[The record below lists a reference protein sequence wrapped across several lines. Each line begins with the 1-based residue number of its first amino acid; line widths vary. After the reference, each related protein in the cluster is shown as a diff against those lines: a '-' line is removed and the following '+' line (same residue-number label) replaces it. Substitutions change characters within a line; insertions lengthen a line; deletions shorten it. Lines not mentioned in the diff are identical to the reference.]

1 MMDVK
6 DKTVPR
12 LIAQVA
18 KNYPDAPAQYTK
30 NSSGQFE
37 CLSYA
42 QMWQKAVDF
51 AGGLLSYNVKRGELL
66 GLISEDR
73 AEWQQADL
81 GLLAIGAADVPRG
94 TDASPSDLKYILSF
108 TECRIC
114 IVETNACVK
123 KILDLKADLPLLKYL
138 VMFDAPTEETLA
150 LAKAAD
156 VVIHPFEEI
165 LEKGRAYNKENP
177 SAFENEIAKGAWDD
191 TAAIIF
197 TSGTTG
203 VPKGVTLSHG
213 NFLTQLV
220 EVTDRIKLHPGENA
234 LAILPVWHVY
244 MREVEYVILSQG
256 CAMAYSKPIGKIL
269 LEDMAKMN
277 PVILPGV
284 PRVFE
289 AVMEGVDRKMRRT
302 GGITLKLYNFFVRVA
317 ILHSRMHRKM
327 FRQNFMP
334 KQEVTPLWWILF
346 LIPWTLLFPLKAL
359 GDAVIFKKIRAM
371 LGKNFRAGIAGGG
384 SYPKNVDEWFWAL
397 GVEVVEGYGLTE
409 TAPIVSVRHITRPVF
424 GCIGEPL
431 YGINARIVDME
442 GNDVGKGKKGVLQ
455 IKGGTVMKGYYKR
468 PELTA
473 KAIDSDGWL
482 DTGDLAIIGV
492 GGELKILGRV
502 KDTIVLRGGENVE
515 PVPLEVKL
523 EESVYIQT
531 AVVVGQDQRNLGAL
545 ILPNKEEL
553 EIWAKQ
559 NNIAFESFEDLLANE
574 EVYKFMDSIVRD
586 IISAKNG
593 FRAFERIPRFALLSK
608 PFEVGR
614 ELSAKQE
621 LMRYKISELYAKEL
635 KAVFKE

>member
-12 LIAQVA
+12 LIQEVVK
-18 KNYPDAPAQYTK
+18 KNPDAPAQYSK
-30 NSSGQFE
+30 NAQGQFE
-37 CLSYA
+37 CLTYS
-42 QMWQKAVDF
+42 QMWQKAIDF
-51 AGGLLSYNVKRGELL
+51 AGGLLSYSVQRGERL
-66 GLISEDR
+66 GLISEDCK
-73 AEWQQADL
+73 EWQQADL
-81 GLLAIGAADVPRG
+81 GLLAIGAIDIPRG

-114 IVETNACVK
+114 IVQTNAAAK
-123 KILDLKADLPLLKYL
+123 KILDLKADLPDLKYF
-138 VMFDAPTEETLA
+138 VMFEQPGQEVLD
-150 LAKAAD
+150 LAKAAGI
-156 VVIHPFEEI
+156 VVHPFEEI

-177 SAFENEIAKGAWDD
+177 SAFEDEIAKGNWDD

-220 EVTDRIKLHPGENA
+220 EVTDRIKLYPGENA

-256 CAMAYSKPIGKIL
+256 CAMTYSKPIGKIL
-269 LEDMAKMN
+269 LEDMLKTN

-289 AVMEGVDRKMRRT
+289 AVMEGIERKMRRT

-317 ILHSRMHRKM
+317 ILHSRMQRKM
-327 FRQNFMP
+327 LRQNFMP
-334 KQEVTPLWWILF
+334 RQEITPLWWILF
-346 LIPWTLLFPLKAL
+346 LIPWTLLLPLKLL
-359 GDAVIFKKIRAM
+359 GDALVFKKIRAM

-384 SYPKNVDEWFWAL
+384 AYPKNVDEYFWAL
-397 GVEVVEGYGLTE
+397 GIEIVEGYGLTE
-409 TAPIVSVRHITRPVF
+409 TAPIVSVRHITKPVF
-424 GCIGEPL
+424 GCIGKPL

-482 DTGDLAIIGV
+482 DTGDLAIIGM

-515 PVPLEVKL
+515 PLPLEIKL
-523 EESVYIQT
+523 EESLYIQT
-531 AVVVGQDQRNLGAL
+531 AVVLGQDQRNLGAL
-545 ILPNKEEL
+545 ILPNQEEL

-559 NNIAFESFEDLLANE
+559 NNVAFSSFEDLLKKE
-574 EVYKFMDSIVRD
+574 ETYKFLDSIVRD

-621 LMRYKISELYAKEL
+621 LMRYKISEIYAKEL

>member
-1 MMDVK
+1 
-6 DKTVPR
+6 
-12 LIAQVA
+12 
-18 KNYPDAPAQYTK
+18 
-30 NSSGQFE
+30 
-37 CLSYA
+37 
-42 QMWQKAVDF
+42 
-51 AGGLLSYNVKRGELL
+51 
-66 GLISEDR
+66 
-73 AEWQQADL
+73 
-81 GLLAIGAADVPRG
+81 
-94 TDASPSDLKYILSF
+94 
-108 TECRIC
+108 
-114 IVETNACVK
+114 
-123 KILDLKADLPLLKYL
+123 
-138 VMFDAPTEETLA
+138 
-150 LAKAAD
+150 
-156 VVIHPFEEI
+156 
-165 LEKGRAYNKENP
+165 
-177 SAFENEIAKGAWDD
+177 
-191 TAAIIF
+191 
-197 TSGTTG
+197 
-203 VPKGVTLSHG
+203 
-213 NFLTQLV
+213 
-220 EVTDRIKLHPGENA
+220 
-234 LAILPVWHVY
+234 
-244 MREVEYVILSQG
+244 
-256 CAMAYSKPIGKIL
+256 MAYSKPIGKIL

-359 GDAVIFKKIRAM
+359 GDAIIFKKIRAM

-559 NNIAFESFEDLLANE
+559 NNVAFESFEDLLANE

>member
-12 LIAQVA
+12 LIQEAA
-18 KNYPDAPAQYTK
+18 KKNPDAPAQYSK
-30 NSSGQFE
+30 NSFGEFD
-37 CLSYA
+37 CLTYA
-42 QMWQKAVDF
+42 QMWQNVVDF
-51 AGGLLSYNVKRGELL
+51 AGGLLSYNVRRGELL

-73 AEWQQADL
+73 KEWQQADL
-81 GLLAIGAADVPRG
+81 ALLSIGAIDVPRG

-114 IVETNACVK
+114 IVETCSAVK
-123 KILDLKADLPLLKYL
+123 KILALKNDLPNLKYM
-138 VMFDAPTEETLA
+138 VMFDEPTEEVLN
-150 LAKAAD
+150 LAKD
-156 VVIHPFEEI
+156 SGVVIHPFEEI
-165 LEKGRAYNKENP
+165 LEKGRAFNKENP
-177 SAFENEIAKGAWDD
+177 NRFDEEIAKGNWDD

-213 NFLTQLV
+213 NFLTQLI

-244 MREVEYVILSQG
+244 MREVEYVILSQA
-256 CAMAYSKPIGKIL
+256 CAMTYSKPVGKIL
-269 LEDMAKMN
+269 LEDMGKMN

-289 AVMEGVDRKMRRT
+289 AVMEGIDRKMRRT
-302 GGITLKLYNFFVRVA
+302 GGLTLKLYNFFVRAA
-317 ILHSRMHRKM
+317 ILHSRAHRKM

-334 KQEVTPLWWILF
+334 KQELTPIWWIL
-346 LIPWTLLFPLKAL
+346 LLLPWILLWPLKAL
-359 GDAVIFKKIRAM
+359 GDVIVFKKIRAM

-384 SYPKNVDEWFWAL
+384 AYPKNVDEYFWAL
-397 GVEVVEGYGLTE
+397 GVKIVEGYGLTE
-409 TAPIVSVRHITRPVF
+409 TAPIVSVRHISRPVF
-424 GCIGEPL
+424 GCIGRPL
-431 YGINARIVDME
+431 YGIQARIVDME
-442 GNDVGKGKKGVLQ
+442 GNDLGKGKKGVLQ

-473 KAIDSDGWL
+473 KAINSDGWL
-482 DTGDLAIIGV
+482 DTGDLAIIGM

-515 PVPLEVKL
+515 PLPLEIKL
-523 EESVYIQT
+523 EESIYIQT

-545 ILPNKEEL
+545 ILPSKEEL
-553 EIWAKQ
+553 ESWANA
-559 NNIAFESFEDLLANE
+559 NNLSYESFEDLLRME
-574 EVYKFMDSIVRD
+574 ETYKFIDSIVRE
-586 IISAKNG
+586 IISGKNG

-608 PFEVGR
+608 PFEVGA

-621 LMRYKISELYAKEL
+621 LMRYKITEIYAKEL
-635 KAVFKE
+635 KSVFRE

>member
-12 LIAQVA
+12 LIAQAV
-18 KNYPDAPAQYTK
+18 KNNPDAPAQYTK
-30 NSSGQFE
+30 NAAGEFD
-37 CLSYA
+37 CLTYA

-51 AGGLLSYNVKRGELL
+51 AGGLLSYNVQRGELL

-114 IVETNACVK
+114 IAETNAAVK

-138 VMFDAPTEETLA
+138 VMFDDPTEETLN

-177 SAFENEIAKGAWDD
+177 NRFEEELAKGNWDD

-220 EVTDRIKLHPGENA
+220 EVTDRIKLYPGENA

-244 MREVEYVILSQG
+244 MREVEYVILSQACG
-256 CAMAYSKPIGKIL
+256 MTYSKPIGKIL
-269 LEDMAKMN
+269 LEDMAKAN

-289 AVMEGVDRKMRRT
+289 AVMEGIDRKMRRT
-302 GGITLKLYNFFVRVA
+302 GGITLKLYNFFVKTA

-327 FRQNFMP
+327 FRQNFMA
-334 KQEVTPLWWILF
+334 KQEFTPFYWIAF
-346 LIPWTLLFPLKAL
+346 LIPWILLFPLKAL
-359 GDAVIFKKIRAM
+359 GDAIVFKKIRAM

-384 SYPKNVDEWFWAL
+384 SYPKNVDEYFWAL
-397 GVEVVEGYGLTE
+397 GINIVEGYGLTE
-409 TAPIVSVRHITRPVF
+409 TAPIVSVRHIIKPVF
-424 GCIGEPL
+424 GCIGRPL
-431 YGINARIVDME
+431 YGISARIVDME

-473 KAIDSDGWL
+473 KAINSDGWL
-482 DTGDLAIIGV
+482 DTGDLAIIGM

-515 PVPLEVKL
+515 PIPLEVKL
-523 EESVYIQT
+523 EESIYIQT

-553 EIWAKQ
+553 ELWADQ
-559 NNIAFESFEDLLANE
+559 NNIAYESFEGLLETE

-586 IISAKNG
+586 IISPKNG

-621 LMRYKISELYAKEL
+621 LMRYKITELYAKEL

>member
-12 LIAQVA
+12 LIQEVAQ
-18 KNYPDAPAQYTK
+18 KHPDAPAQYSK
-30 NSSGQFE
+30 NSNGEFD

-51 AGGLLSYNVKRGELL
+51 AGGLLSYNVQRGELL
-66 GLISEDR
+66 GIISEDR

-108 TECRIC
+108 TDCRIC
-114 IVETNACVK
+114 IVETNAAAK
-123 KILDLKADLPLLKYL
+123 KILDLKADLPDLKYF
-138 VMFDAPTEETLA
+138 VMFDDPTQEVLDA
-150 LAKAAD
+150 AKAAG
-156 VVIHPFEEI
+156 VVVHPFEEI
-165 LEKGRAYNKENP
+165 LEKGRAFNKENP
-177 SAFENEIAKGAWDD
+177 NRFAEEIAKGNWDD
-191 TAAIIF
+191 TSAIIF

-213 NFLTQLV
+213 NFLTQLI
-220 EVTDRIKLHPGENA
+220 EVTDRVKLYPGENA

-256 CAMAYSKPIGKIL
+256 CAMTYSKPIGKIL
-269 LEDMAKMN
+269 LEDMAKTN

-289 AVMEGVDRKMRRT
+289 AVMEGIDRKMRRT
-302 GGITLKLYNFFVRVA
+302 GGITLKLYNFFVRTA
-317 ILHSRMHRKM
+317 ILHSSMHRKM
-327 FRQNFMP
+327 FRQNFMA
-334 KQEVTPLWWILF
+334 KQEFTPLYWIAF
-346 LIPWTLLFPLKAL
+346 LIPWILLFPLKLL
-359 GDAVIFKKIRAM
+359 GDAIIFKKIRAM

-384 SYPKNVDEWFWAL
+384 SYPKNVDEYFWAL
-397 GVEVVEGYGLTE
+397 GINIVEGYGLTE
-409 TAPIVSVRHITRPVF
+409 TAPIVSVRHISKPVF
-424 GCIGEPL
+424 GCIGRPL

-442 GNDVGKGKKGVLQ
+442 GNDVGKGHKGVLQ

-482 DTGDLAIIGV
+482 DTGDLAMIGM

-515 PVPLEVKL
+515 PLPLEVKL

-545 ILPNKEEL
+545 ILPNQEEL
-553 EIWAKQ
+553 ELWAKQ
-559 NNIAFESFEDLLANE
+559 NNVSYGSYQALLESEA
-574 EVYKFMDSIVRD
+574 VYKFFDSIVRD

-621 LMRYKISELYAKEL
+621 LMRYKISEIYAKEL
-635 KAVFKE
+635 KGVFKE

>member
-12 LIAQVA
+12 LIQEVVK
-18 KNYPDAPAQYTK
+18 KNPDAPAQYSK
-30 NSSGQFE
+30 NSSGEFD
-37 CLSYA
+37 CLTYA

-51 AGGLLSYNVKRGELL
+51 AGGLLSYNVQRGELI

-108 TECRIC
+108 TDCRIC
-114 IVETNACVK
+114 IVETCAAVK
-123 KILDLKADLPLLKYL
+123 KILALKADLPDLKYL
-138 VMFDAPTEETLA
+138 VMFDEPTEEVLS
-150 LAKAAD
+150 LAKD
-156 VVIHPFEEI
+156 CGVVIHPFEEI
-165 LEKGRAYNKENP
+165 LEKGRAFNKENP
-177 SAFENEIAKGAWDD
+177 GRFDEEIAKGNWDD

-220 EVTDRIKLHPGENA
+220 EVTDRIKLWPGENA

-244 MREVEYVILSQG
+244 MREVEYVILSQA

-269 LEDMAKMN
+269 LEDMSKMN

-359 GDAVIFKKIRAM
+359 GDAIIFKKIRAM

-424 GCIGEPL
+424 GCAHRR
-431 YGINARIVDME
+431 YGRKRCWQGKE
-442 GNDVGKGKKGVLQ
+442 G
-455 IKGGTVMKGYYKR
+455 R
-468 PELTA
+468 A
-473 KAIDSDGWL
+473 SD
-482 DTGDLAIIGV
+482 
-492 GGELKILGRV
+492 
-502 KDTIVLRGGENVE
+502 
-515 PVPLEVKL
+515 
-523 EESVYIQT
+523 
-531 AVVVGQDQRNLGAL
+531 
-545 ILPNKEEL
+545 
-553 EIWAKQ
+553 
-559 NNIAFESFEDLLANE
+559 
-574 EVYKFMDSIVRD
+574 
-586 IISAKNG
+586 
-593 FRAFERIPRFALLSK
+593 
-608 PFEVGR
+608 
-614 ELSAKQE
+614 
-621 LMRYKISELYAKEL
+621 
-635 KAVFKE
+635 

>member
-12 LIAQVA
+12 LIRDVVKA
-18 KNYPDAPAQYTK
+18 NPDVPAQYSK
-30 NSSGQFE
+30 NSAGQFD
-37 CLSYA
+37 CLSYS
-42 QMWQKAVDF
+42 QMWQRVKDF
-51 AGGLLSYNVKRGELL
+51 AGGLLSYNVQRGELL

-81 GLLAIGAADVPRG
+81 GLLSIGAIDVPRG

-114 IVETNACVK
+114 IVESSSAAK
-123 KILDLKADLPLLKYL
+123 KILALKNDLPALKYL
-138 VMFDAPTEETLA
+138 VMFDEPAEDVLG
-150 LAKAAD
+150 LAKELQ

-165 LEKGRAYNKENP
+165 LEKGRAFNKENP
-177 SAFENEIAKGAWDD
+177 GRFDEEIAKGNWDD
-191 TAAIIF
+191 DAAIIF

-213 NFLTQLV
+213 NFLTQLI

-256 CAMAYSKPIGKIL
+256 CAMTYSKPVGKVF

-289 AVMEGVDRKMRRT
+289 AVMEGVDRKMRRA
-302 GGITLKLYNFFVRVA
+302 GGITLRLYSFFVQAA
-317 ILHSRMHRKM
+317 ILHSRMGRKM

-334 KQEVTPLWWILF
+334 KQEITPLWWILF
-346 LIPWTLLFPLKAL
+346 LIPWTLLWPLKLL
-359 GDAVIFKKIRAM
+359 GDVLVFKKIRAA

-384 SYPKNVDEWFWAL
+384 AYPKNVDEWFWAL
-397 GVEVVEGYGLTE
+397 GINIVEGYGLTE
-409 TAPIVSVRHITRPVF
+409 TAPIVSVRHITKPVF
-424 GCIGEPL
+424 GCIGRPL
-431 YGINARIVDME
+431 YGINARVVDME
-442 GNDVGKGKKGVLQ
+442 GNDLGKGKKGVLQ

-473 KAIDSDGWL
+473 KAVSADGWL
-482 DTGDLAIIGV
+482 DTGDLAMIGM

-515 PVPLEVKL
+515 PLPLETKL
-523 EESVYIQT
+523 EESVYVQT

-553 EIWAKQ
+553 ESWAAQ
-559 NNIAFESFEDLLANE
+559 NNIAFESYEELLRNE

-593 FRAFERIPRFALLSK
+593 FRAFERVPRFALLSK

-621 LMRYKISELYAKEL
+621 LMRYKITELYAKEL
-635 KAVFKE
+635 KSVFKE

>member
-12 LIAQVA
+12 LIQEAA
-18 KNYPDAPAQYTK
+18 KNHPDAPAQYTK
-30 NSSGQFE
+30 NSAGEFD
-37 CLSYA
+37 CLTYA
-42 QMWQKAVDF
+42 QMWQRAVDF

-108 TECRIC
+108 TDCRIC
-114 IVETNACVK
+114 IVETNAAVK
-123 KILDLKADLPLLKYL
+123 KILALKADLPALKYM
-138 VMFDAPTEETLA
+138 VMFDEAAEDTLS
-150 LAKAAD
+150 LAKEAG
-156 VVIHPFEEI
+156 VIIHPFEEI
-165 LEKGRAYNKENP
+165 LEKGRAFNKENP
-177 SAFENEIAKGAWDD
+177 ERFDQEIAKGNWDD

-213 NFLTQLV
+213 NFLTQLI
-220 EVTDRIKLHPGENA
+220 EITDRIKLYPGENA

-244 MREVEYVILSQG
+244 MREVEYVILSQACG
-256 CAMAYSKPIGKIL
+256 MTYSKPIGKIL
-269 LEDMAKMN
+269 LEDMAKAN

-289 AVMEGVDRKMRRT
+289 AVMEGVDRKMRRA

-327 FRQNFMP
+327 FRQNFMAKP
-334 KQEVTPLWWILF
+334 EFTPFWWLLF
-346 LIPWTLLFPLKAL
+346 IIPWTLLWPAKLL
-359 GDAVIFKKIRAM
+359 GDALVFKKIRAA

-384 SYPKNVDEWFWAL
+384 AYPKNVDEWFWAL
-397 GVEVVEGYGLTE
+397 GIKIVEGYGLTE
-409 TAPIVSVRHITRPVF
+409 TAPIVSVRHISKPVF
-424 GCIGEPL
+424 GCIGRPI
-431 YGINARIVDME
+431 YGLQARIVDME
-442 GNDVGKGKKGVLQ
+442 GNVVGKGKKGVLQ
-455 IKGGTVMKGYYKR
+455 ISGGTVMKGYYKR

-482 DTGDLAIIGV
+482 DTGDLAMIGM

-515 PVPLEVKL
+515 PLPLEIKL
-523 EESVYIQT
+523 EESQYIQT

-545 ILPNKEEL
+545 ILPAKEEL
-553 EIWAKQ
+553 ELWANQ
-559 NNIAFESFEDLLANE
+559 NNIAYESFEELLLNE
-574 EVYKFMDSIVRD
+574 DVYKFLDSIVRD

-621 LMRYKISELYAKEL
+621 LMRYKITEIYAREL
-635 KAVFKE
+635 KAIFKE

>member
-12 LIAQVA
+12 LIQEVA
-18 KNYPDAPAQYTK
+18 IKNSDSPAQYYH
-30 NSSGQFE
+30 NAQGDFD
-37 CLSYA
+37 CLTYG
-42 QMWQKAVDF
+42 QMWQNVIDF
-51 AGGLLSYNVKRGELL
+51 AGGLLSYNVQRGEHL
-66 GLISEDR
+66 GLISEDCK
-73 AEWQQADL
+73 EWQQADL
-81 GLLAIGAADVPRG
+81 ALLSIGAIDIPRG
-94 TDASPSDLKYILSF
+94 TDASPNDLKYILSF

-114 IVETNACVK
+114 IVETPSAVK
-123 KILDLKADLPLLKYL
+123 KILALKNDLPLLKYM
-138 VMFDAPTEETLA
+138 VMFNEPTEEVLG
-150 LAKAAD
+150 LAKEAG
-156 VVIHPFEEI
+156 VVIHAFDEI
-165 LEKGRAYNKENP
+165 LEKGRAFNKENP
-177 SAFENEIAKGAWDD
+177 NAFEEEISKGNWDD
-191 TAAIIF
+191 PAAIIF

-203 VPKGVTLSHG
+203 VPKGVALSHG
-213 NFLTQLV
+213 NFLTQLI
-220 EVTDRIKLHPGENA
+220 EVTDRIKLWPGENA

-256 CAMAYSKPIGKIL
+256 CAMTYSKPVGKIL
-269 LEDMAKMN
+269 LEDMAKAN

-289 AVMEGVDRKMRRT
+289 AVMEGIERKMRRT
-302 GGITLKLYNFFVRVA
+302 GGIILKLYNFFVRVA
-317 ILHSRMHRKM
+317 ILHSRAQRKM

-334 KQEVTPLWWILF
+334 KQEITPLWWIAL
-346 LIPWTLLFPLKAL
+346 LLPWILLWPLKLL
-359 GDAVIFKKIRAM
+359 GDVIVFKKIRSM

-384 SYPKNVDEWFWAL
+384 AYPKNVDEYFWAL
-397 GVEVVEGYGLTE
+397 GIKIVEGYGLTE
-409 TAPIVSVRHITRPVF
+409 TAPIVSVRHISKPVF
-424 GCIGEPL
+424 GCIGTPL
-431 YGINARIVDME
+431 YGISARIVDME
-442 GNDVGKGKKGVLQ
+442 GNDLGKGKKGVLQ

-473 KAIDSDGWL
+473 KAINEDGWL
-482 DTGDLAIIGV
+482 DTGDLAIIGM

-515 PVPLEVKL
+515 PLPLEIKL

-531 AVVVGQDQRNLGAL
+531 AVVLGQDQRNLGAL
-545 ILPNKEEL
+545 ILPNQEEL

-559 NNIAFESFEDLLANE
+559 NNVAFSSFEDLLKKE
-574 EVYKFMDSIVRD
+574 ETYKFIDSIVRE

-593 FRAFERIPRFALLSK
+593 FRAFERVPRFALLSK

-635 KAVFKE
+635 KSVFKE